1 MILKTKQKMYWNET
15 KECMN
20 REELKE
26 LQLENLKLL
35 VSRLYHDVPFYRN
48 EFQKIGIMP
57 EDIKSL
63 DDLANLPFTTKQDLR
78 DNYPYGL
85 FAKPLSQIV
94 RIHAS
99 SGTTGKPT
107 VVGYSRNDIAIWSEI
122 VARSMV
128 CAGADSNSIVQV
140 SYGYGLFTGGLG
152 LHYGSERLGAS
163 VIPMSGGNTEKQIML
178 MKDFGAT
185 ILCCTP
191 SYAIYL
197 AEAIEEMGID
207 LSDISLKA
215 GIFGAEPWS
224 EGMRATIEKK
234 LNIKAYDIYGLSEI
248 MGPGVAIEC
257 ECQNGLHIW
266 EEHFIPEIIDPVTL
280 KPLPYGEKGE
290 LVFTTITKEGLPLLR
305 YRTKDITKLTEEK
318 CECGRTHVRME
329 KISGRTDDMLIIRG
343 VNVFPSQ
350 VESVLLE
357 IGEVEPHY
365 QLIVTRDGSL
375 DVLEILVELSEKSFS
390 DKISI
395 LEALERRIKNRIHSV
410 LGVSAKIRFVEPKV
424 IPRSEGKATRVIDK
438 REL

>member
-1 MILKTKQKMYWNET
+1 MVLKIKQKMYWNKT

-26 LQLENLKLL
+26 LQLENLKQL

-85 FAKPLSQIV
+85 FARPLSQIV

-163 VIPMSGGNTEKQIML
+163 VIPMSGGNTE
-178 MKDFGAT
+178 
-185 ILCCTP
+185 
-191 SYAIYL
+191 
-197 AEAIEEMGID
+197 
-207 LSDISLKA
+207 
-215 GIFGAEPWS
+215 
-224 EGMRATIEKK
+224 
-234 LNIKAYDIYGLSEI
+234 N
-248 MGPGVAIEC
+248 
-257 ECQNGLHIW
+257 
-266 EEHFIPEIIDPVTL
+266 
-280 KPLPYGEKGE
+280 
-290 LVFTTITKEGLPLLR
+290 
-305 YRTKDITKLTEEK
+305 
-318 CECGRTHVRME
+318 
-329 KISGRTDDMLIIRG
+329 
-343 VNVFPSQ
+343 
-350 VESVLLE
+350 
-357 IGEVEPHY
+357 
-365 QLIVTRDGSL
+365 
-375 DVLEILVELSEKSFS
+375 
-390 DKISI
+390 
-395 LEALERRIKNRIHSV
+395 
-410 LGVSAKIRFVEPKV
+410 
-424 IPRSEGKATRVIDK
+424 
-438 REL
+438 